1 MAERG
6 ELGVEVEDI
15 ELVEP
20 TLVVVVVMANAAAL
34 SDAEGEETLGNGGCC
49 CPLVNMES
57 SSYTCMYMQLW

>member
-20 TLVVVVVMANAAAL
+20 TLVVVVVMVTAAAL

-57 SSYTCMYMQLW
+57 SSYTYMYM

>member
-1 MAERG
+1 MH

-15 ELVEP
+15 ELIEP
-20 TLVVVVVMANAAAL
+20 TLVIVVVVVMATAAAL

-57 SSYTCMYMQLW
+57 SAYTYMYM